1 MAGDWVKFEIDTF
14 EKPEVIK
21 IADDLEIPEEHVA
34 GCLLKVWCW
43 FDRQSRDGH
52 VLSVT
57 EKYID
62 RLTSVTGFAEA
73 MQKVGWLIMSDDG
86 LTIPN
91 FDRHN
96 GKSAK
101 NRSLATDRK
110 RRERSRNNR
119 DFDVTREEKRREK
132 ENTKRK
138 SETTFPPC
146 PHSEIIHI
154 YHESLPE
161 LPRVVESRWSGSQR
175 AKDLETRWKEDSKH
189 QHIEFWQWFFQSVKT
204 NPHWMGENGGW
215 RSDLGW
221 LVKRS
226 NFDKVL
232 ERGVSAQRRSA
243 IS

>member
-119 DFDVTREEKRREK
+119 DFDVTREEKRRNKEK
-132 ENTKRK
+132 DKKESHSPRFTPPTVDQVRK
-138 SETTFPPC
+138 
-146 PHSEIIHI
+146 
-154 YHESLPE
+154 Y
-161 LPRVVESRWSGSQR
+161 V
-175 AKDLETRWKEDSKH
+175 ETREVKIDPQVFVDHYETNGWFRGKTKIKDWKACVRTWEKNRTPNPRAGNISQFPERKKEDL
-189 QHIEFWQWFFQSVKT
+189 
-204 NPHWMGENGGW
+204 N
-215 RSDLGW
+215 DYL
-221 LVKRS
+221 
-226 NFDKVL
+226 
-232 ERGVSAQRRSA
+232 
-243 IS
+243 